1 MMYDAATLFACTV
14 SKEASMKSG
23 AVISIIFLG
32 VFGSA
37 LAGPAL
43 AQNALGGPTKKPN
56 LVGGPGPTKQ
66 SAIGGPTQRASPV
79 VTTPKSTKTVV
90 TPPPPT
96 SNELVKC
103 AKGASCASG
112 KLPPKGT

>member
-1 MMYDAATLFACTV
+1 MMRQPSIARTV
-14 SKEASMKSG
+14 RKEASMKSG
-23 AVISIIFLG
+23 AVISIIVLG

-43 AQNALGGPTKKPN
+43 AQNALGGPGKKPN

-66 SAIGGPTQRASPV
+66 SVIGGPTHPTSPV
-79 VTTPKSTKTVV
+79 ITTPKSTKTVV
-90 TPPPPT
+90 TPPPPPT
-96 SNELVKC
+96 STDLVKC

>member
-1 MMYDAATLFACTV
+1 
-14 SKEASMKSG
+14 MKSG

-37 LAGPAL
+37 LAAPAL
-43 AQNALGGPTKKPN
+43 AQNALGGPKKQTA
-56 LVGGPGPTKQ
+56 VGGPGPAKQ
-66 SAIGGPTQRASPV
+66 SAIGGPTRPTSPV

-90 TPPPPT
+90 TPPPPAPA
-96 SNELVKC
+96 ELIKC

-112 KLPPKGT
+112 KLPAKGT